1 MVVTNTGH
9 CFIVVTWSYCVTV
22 RSNQSPDAVYFIIR
36 GVVPVIL
43 AKQIELDMTM
53 PCVMESVMES
63 VDGRLNPVSPKT
75 WE

>member
-1 MVVTNTGH
+1 M
-9 CFIVVTWSYCVTV
+9 

-53 PCVMESVMES
+53 SCVMES

>member
-1 MVVTNTGH
+1 M
-9 CFIVVTWSYCVTV
+9 

-53 PCVMESVMES
+53 PCVMESVMEN
-63 VDGRLNPVSPKT
+63 VNGQLNLVSPKI

>member
-1 MVVTNTGH
+1 
-9 CFIVVTWSYCVTV
+9 V
-22 RSNQSPDAVYFIIR
+22 RSNQSPDVVYFIIC
-36 GVVPVIL
+36 GVVPVIF

-53 PCVMESVMES
+53 PFVMESVMES

>member
-1 MVVTNTGH
+1 M
-9 CFIVVTWSYCVTV
+9 
-22 RSNQSPDAVYFIIR
+22 RSNQSPGAVYFIICW
-36 GVVPVIL
+36 VIPVIL

-75 WE
+75 WKHGG